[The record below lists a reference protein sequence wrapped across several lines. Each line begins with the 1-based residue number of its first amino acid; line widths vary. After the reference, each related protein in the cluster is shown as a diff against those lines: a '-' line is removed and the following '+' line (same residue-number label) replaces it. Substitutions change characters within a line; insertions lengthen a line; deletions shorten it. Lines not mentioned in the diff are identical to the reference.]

1 MSPRTLIRRRPPG
14 LLADPADSAVAAPLP
29 VRPWIA
35 TAFLVAALC
44 AVAAG
49 AHLAD
54 LDDAGAW
61 EWLGGLSRGAA
72 RIQWAFVPLIAALTA
87 LHYLASALGVRAAAG
102 GVGERAGD
110 GAGDRRTGL
119 RIGEVVL
126 SQFAGAAANRL
137 TPSGLGS
144 AAVTCRYL
152 TRRGLPACQAAAA
165 IAAAGGARAV
175 TKAGLLVAAV
185 AVWSRF
191 GGTGAPVVRLDRLVA
206 RHAHLVVPVA
216 AGAGVAAVLVVA
228 VLSCRRRGGLI
239 GRVRSAVAGVGG
251 GLRHLLARPGP
262 LATTLAASAGAQ
274 VALALAFAVSVM
286 AVPDTGGGAFGPL
299 LAIYLVGATAGGAV
313 PTPAGVGPTE
323 AALIATLAVVHV
335 AAGPA
340 AQGVLLFRVLTF
352 WAPALVGVFSTRRLR
367 RCQGL

>member
-1 MSPRTLIRRRPPG
+1 MSPRTRIRRRPPG
-14 LLADPADSAVAAPLP
+14 LLTDRPEAVLATLEGPTLP
-29 VRPWIA
+29 VRTWIV
-35 TAFLVAALC
+35 TAFLMAALC

-61 EWLGGLSRGAA
+61 EKLGGLSRDAG
-72 RIQWAFVPLIAALTA
+72 RIQWSFVPLAAAQTA
-87 LHYLASALGVRAAAG
+87 LHYLASALGVRAAAD
-102 GVGERAGD
+102 GV
-110 GAGDRRTGL
+110 GDRRL
-119 RIGEVVL
+119 NLGEVVL

-144 AAVTCRYL
+144 AAITCRYL
-152 TRRGLPACQAAAA
+152 TRRGLPACQATAA

-175 TKAGLLVAAV
+175 TKLGLLVAAV
-185 AVWSRF
+185 GVWSRF
-191 GGTGAPVVRLDRLVA
+191 GGADAPAVRLDHLLA
-206 RHAHLVVPVA
+206 RHSHLAVPVA
-216 AGAGVAAVLVVA
+216 AGAGGGAV
-228 VLSCRRRGGLI
+228 VLGAILSWRRGGLI
-239 GRVRSAVAGVGG
+239 GRVRAAVAGVAGS
-251 GLRHLLARPGP
+251 LRHLLGRPGP

-286 AVPDTGGGAFGPL
+286 AVPGTGGGAFGPL

-335 AAGPA
+335 PAGPA
-340 AQGVLLFRVLTF
+340 AQGVLLFRIVTF
-352 WAPALVGVFSTRRLR
+352 WAPALVGVFGTRRLR
-367 RCQGL
+367 RAEGL

>member
-14 LLADPADSAVAAPLP
+14 LVADPADTAIAAPFP
-29 VRPWIA
+29 VRPWVA

-61 EWLGGLSRGAA
+61 ERLGGLSSGAA

-102 GVGERAGD
+102 GVGEGP
-110 GAGDRRTGL
+110 GAGGRRPGL
-119 RIGEVVL
+119 RLGEVVL

-152 TRRGLPACQAAAA
+152 TRRGLPACQATAA

-175 TKAGLLVAAV
+175 TKLGLLVAAV

-191 GGTGAPVVRLDRLVA
+191 SGTGTPVVRLDHLVA
-206 RHAHLVVPVA
+206 RHSHLAVPVA
-216 AGAGVAAVLVVA
+216 AGAGVAAAVVVA
-228 VLSCRRRGGLI
+228 ILSCRRRGGLI
-239 GRVRSAVAGVGG
+239 GRVRAAVAGVGG

-274 VALALAFAVSVM
+274 VALALAFAVSVT

-335 AAGPA
+335 PAGPA

-367 RCQGL
+367 RCDGL